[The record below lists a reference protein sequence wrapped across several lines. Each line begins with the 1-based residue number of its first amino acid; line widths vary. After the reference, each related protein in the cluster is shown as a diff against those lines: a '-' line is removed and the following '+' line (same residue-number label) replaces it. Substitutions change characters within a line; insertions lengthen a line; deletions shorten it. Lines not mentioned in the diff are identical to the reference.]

1 MIIVFV
7 LLFGGNKTKQLEQVE
22 SPDHMTKAILVETTP
37 SLSIDSR
44 GFDVYVSRI
53 GVREHERKPIMEG
66 GGFED
71 LKLTWLA
78 PRVLQISYSRGC
90 IGLFRNT
97 WLAMEKNGYPYLQDG
112 HPYSVEVRLKAPSD
126 LTPHTCD

>member
-1 MIIVFV
+1 MADRSNLPFRILVWISIVALVAAFLRFALPYLMIIVFV

-44 GFDVYVSRI
+44 GLDVYVSRI
-53 GVREHERKPIMEG
+53 GVRERERKPIMEG

-71 LKLTWLA
+71 LK
-78 PRVLQISYSRGC
+78 
-90 IGLFRNT
+90 
-97 WLAMEKNGYPYLQDG
+97 
-112 HPYSVEVRLKAPSD
+112 
-126 LTPHTCD
+126 